1 MQRAML
7 RLNDVPTQII
17 TEGRWVEEGLAEYGK
32 KDVVVVITGNPG
44 VPEFYEGFMKT
55 VKSRVPTEVPVWV
68 IGNAGHVQPPSNLS
82 VTMPD
87 DSTWNEH
94 YSLMA
99 QLQHKKDFIKKYVPE
114 NAKLHLVGHSIGS
127 WMILNM
133 LKDDD
138 IAKKITKCYLIFP
151 TIEHMARTT
160 NGWWFNRISKIAF
173 FLIFMCSLF
182 SILPR
187 SLQIFCLNMI
197 LPLIPIPLK
206 YNNAMLQFLNPD
218 TVKRVIKMAEEE
230 MEIVKE
236 RDDDTISKYADK
248 LWFYYGNCDD
258 WVPVTYYKNLMF
270 KHPELNAVLCKH
282 GYRHSF
288 VLQYDNQMGKLVG
301 DKINDNIV

>member
-1 MQRAML
+1 MQ
-7 RLNDVPTQII
+7 
-17 TEGRWVEEGLAEYGK
+17 
-32 KDVVVVITGNPG
+32 
-44 VPEFYEGFMKT
+44 
-55 VKSRVPTEVPVWV
+55 
-68 IGNAGHVQPPSNLS
+68 
-82 VTMPD
+82 
-87 DSTWNEH
+87 
-94 YSLMA
+94 
-99 QLQHKKDFIKKYVPE
+99 KDFIKKYVPE

-160 NGWWFNRISKIAF
+160 NGWWFNRVSSFISEIILDESIGCQLNKNNFFQISKIAF